1 MSYQKVQF
9 ILNASGDSIVVV
21 IDLTFNSWSFDSD
34 WFEFFVLIRATLQNE
49 IRSQTNLEFNCVRSM
64 LVPH

>member
-9 ILNASGDSIVVV
+9 TLNASGDSIVVV

-49 IRSQTNLEFNCVRSM
+49 IGSQTNLEFNCVRSM